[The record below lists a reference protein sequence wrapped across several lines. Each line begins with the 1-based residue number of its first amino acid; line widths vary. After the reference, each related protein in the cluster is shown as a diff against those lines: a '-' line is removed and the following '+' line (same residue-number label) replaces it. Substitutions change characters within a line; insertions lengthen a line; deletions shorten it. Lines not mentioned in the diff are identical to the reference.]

1 MIDGE
6 PGLLLSPHCRVLRK
20 GFAGGYH
27 YARVR
32 MSGDDRY
39 HDRADKNEFSH
50 PHDALQ
56 YVMLGAGEGRALLGR
71 QRHARAGPPPQR
83 ANSNY
88 HPLHWRA

>member
-1 MIDGE
+1 MLYIE
-6 PGLLLSPHCRVLRK
+6 LSTLRIAEVTALN
-20 GFAGGYH
+20 GSL
-27 YARVR
+27 R

-56 YVMLGAGEGRALLGR
+56 YLMLGAGEGRALLGR

-88 HPLHWRA
+88 RPLHWRV